1 MPPSPE
7 PRRPGA
13 PSFCAALLGAGLAG
27 CAGGAATTTPEDS
40 ASTGGDS
47 AGADDTAA
55 FDCES
60 APAVTWEGY
69 AQGKFLAHCEGCH
82 ATDTPKR
89 YGAPEPVTFDTEA
102 DIRTW
107 KDRIIVRMLE
117 QEDMPPAGGLTDDE
131 KYLLNTYLICGL

>member
-7 PRRPGA
+7 PQRPGA
-13 PSFCAALLGAGLAG
+13 PSLCAVLLGAGLVG
-27 CAGGAATTTPEDS
+27 CAAGAGTATPEDS
-40 ASTGGDS
+40 ASTRGDS
-47 AGADDTAA
+47 AGADDTATNN
-55 FDCES
+55 CES

-89 YGAPEPVTFDTEA
+89 YGAPEAVTFDTEA

-107 KDRIIVRMLE
+107 KERIIVRMLE

-131 KYLLNTYLICGL
+131 KYLLNIYLICGL